1 MGFETVHDDLY
12 RFLDRVGFDRECLDD
27 IEGFRK
33 INPSKHR
40 HYSSYYTDA
49 LVEQVYDHA
58 KPIIDE
64 FGYQF
69 ETG

>member
-1 MGFETVHDDLY
+1 VPGGH
-12 RFLDRVGFDRECLDD
+12 R
-27 IEGFRK
+27 GFRK

-40 HYSSYYTDA
+40 HYSTCFTDT
-49 LVEQVYDHA
+49 LVEQVYEHA

-64 FGYQF
+64 FGYRF